1 MISCLR
7 FTASHLSAI
16 VRRPTK
22 TRRCFT
28 QKKTEVR
35 LHCSISGN
43 YCKAARAFDINES
56 TVRGMIDVRPLPDK
70 MKLSSISKICE
81 RDCVVRSSGSEKKT
95 SDCCFVSHRW
105 TNASTHDYF
114 QRKNWANYLCFKHPS
129 WFYCQNT
136 IEDLPDDNLTKVWIE
151 RVWLKHTQAVCKRLG
166 F

>member
-56 TVRGMIDVRPLPDK
+56 TVQGMIDVRPLPDK

-81 RDCVVRSSGSEKKT
+81 RDCVVRSSGSEKK
-95 SDCCFVSHRW
+95 
-105 TNASTHDYF
+105 N
-114 QRKNWANYLCFKHPS
+114 
-129 WFYCQNT
+129 
-136 IEDLPDDNLTKVWIE
+136 I
-151 RVWLKHTQAVCKRLG
+151 
-166 F
+166 